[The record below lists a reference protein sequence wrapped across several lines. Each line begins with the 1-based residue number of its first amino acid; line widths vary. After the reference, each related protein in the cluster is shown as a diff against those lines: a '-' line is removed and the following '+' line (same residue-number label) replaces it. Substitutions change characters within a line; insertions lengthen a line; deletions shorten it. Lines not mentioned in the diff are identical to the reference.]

1 MAMPGKSVGMQ
12 GLSGESTARIPSDP
26 ERSVMLHGFAT
37 ASKNAATVHPLQEHL
52 ATYNEKLD
60 AMNFSMVQKTQ
71 GIAGP
76 LKLMMERDAA
86 SKVNRLPF
94 LPSSNLM
101 MDVLTGRDEEV
112 SIQDIMGNTVEPELM
127 GQPHMM
133 VERKLGLL

>member
-1 MAMPGKSVGMQ
+1 MAMPGKSEAM
-12 GLSGESTARIPSDP
+12 GLAGDDKAKVPADP
-26 ERSVMLHGFAT
+26 ERPVMLHGFAT
-37 ASKNAATVHPLQEHL
+37 ASKNAVSLHPLQGHL
-52 ATYNEKLD
+52 ATYNEKMD
-60 AMNFSMVQKTQ
+60 AMNYAMIQKTQ

-101 MDVLTGRDEEV
+101 MDVLTGHDEDV
-112 SIQDIMGNTVEPELM
+112 SIEDIMGNQLEPESM
-127 GQPHMM
+127 GSPHMV